1 MIHAQNGQLV
11 AELCNNGNVKY
22 WAVWIH
28 SFSSFNPKTSI
39 PNQRMSSLHWNSN
52 VRDVWGQCKNMF
64 LYCGDVLGKGQE
76 ASLLCFGGQCPSS
89 GP

>member
-11 AELCNNGNVKY
+11 AELCNNGNVSTGLCGY
-22 WAVWIH
+22 TVLALSI
-28 SFSSFNPKTSI
+28 PTSI